1 MQNQVEQDLDEFQH
15 SDQFKERA
23 RHDVF
28 LMSEGDE
35 KRRTIEKFIKSIKEE
50 WDLKV
55 SYTSA
60 ARALTCGSSVGTC
73 SCPVTLAPNHC
84 SAAQVEQWE
93 GAEAE
98 VFTDD
103 KTYQRELS
111 GLLDMQRDT
120 ALKKELWL
128 VNRELNLYDA
138 ADLSLKVRE

>member
-1 MQNQVEQDLDEFQH
+1 MERDLDEFQH
-15 SDQFKERA
+15 SDEFKERA
-23 RHDVF
+23 RHDIF
-28 LMSEGDE
+28 LMNEGDQ
-35 KRRTIEKFIKSIKEE
+35 KRQTIEKFRKSIKEE
-50 WDLKV
+50 WSSKV

-60 ARALTCGSSVGTC
+60 ARSFTCGSSVGTC

-93 GAEAE
+93 DAKAE

-128 VNRELNLYDA
+128 VNRELNLSSA
-138 ADLSLKVRE
+138 AALSLKVRE